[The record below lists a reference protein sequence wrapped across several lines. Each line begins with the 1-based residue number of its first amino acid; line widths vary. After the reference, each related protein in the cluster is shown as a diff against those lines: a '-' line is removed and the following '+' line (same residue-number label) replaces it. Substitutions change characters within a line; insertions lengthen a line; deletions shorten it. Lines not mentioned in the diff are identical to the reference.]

1 MPVSI
6 WYGSCLIN
14 EISYQ
19 WATLRSVI
27 FDFCLWIPWLSS
39 VPLFPI
45 LCWLIIYCGCVHA
58 YRFKNLLKLEAFLT
72 WWFWVKNSRSICILF
87 CVTHRRYSLCRIQ
100 VAVNERSLL
109 CSVLFRALLCCKYI
123 SIENLQLIILKISFI
138 FRLKRRRYHLPW
150 CWYIRWNHI
159 RRLMNSNSLILWK
172 TIQCFCLVWWS
183 LNVKITIFLLNV
195 KLVVRTNRCNWLI

>member
-1 MPVSI
+1 MAISKTFLCNWFKLWRLIIWFVCQAYQLIGFCMPVSI
-6 WYGSCLIN
+6 WNGSCLIN

-109 CSVLFRALLCCKYI
+109 CSVLFRALLCCEYI
-123 SIENLQLIILKISFI
+123 SIENL
-138 FRLKRRRYHLPW
+138 
-150 CWYIRWNHI
+150 
-159 RRLMNSNSLILWK
+159 
-172 TIQCFCLVWWS
+172 
-183 LNVKITIFLLNV
+183 
-195 KLVVRTNRCNWLI
+195 